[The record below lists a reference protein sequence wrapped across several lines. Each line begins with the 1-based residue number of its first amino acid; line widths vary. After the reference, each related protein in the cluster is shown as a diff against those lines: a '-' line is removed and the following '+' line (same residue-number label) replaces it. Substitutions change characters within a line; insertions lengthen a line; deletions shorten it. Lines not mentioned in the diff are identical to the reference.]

1 MQFWHFVTIYY
12 CFINALSIA
21 CFGLDKKKAEAG
33 KWRVPER
40 TLISL
45 ALIGGG
51 IGALLGMLIFHHK
64 TRKRKFRVFV
74 PLWLLLHVIAVAFFT
89 YQNNNLLIT
98 HYDMEEAGDL
108 RIVQISDLHNVV
120 LWWQKD
126 YITDQVRDLSP
137 DIIVITGDI
146 VDSSHTDIDS
156 AIYTAG
162 ELAKFTDTYYVTG
175 NHEYWLDEEERSG
188 LYSGLENCG
197 VKILE
202 NDYEYLDLNGR
213 RYALI
218 GLDDKNLSDNTL
230 KDIIADIDSD
240 VETITLAHEPQN
252 ISNYAAAGTDYVIT
266 GHAHGGQMV
275 LPGIGPLVAP
285 DQGFGPEYTSGVVEE
300 NGTKMIISR
309 GLGNSIIPVRLF
321 DFPEIVVIDY

>member
-1 MQFWHFVTIYY
+1 MQFWQFVTIYY
-12 CFINALSIA
+12 CFINLLSFVI
-21 CFGLDKKKAEAG
+21 FGLDKRRARNG

-40 TLISL
+40 ILIFL
-45 ALIGGG
+45 AFLGGG

-64 TRKRKFRVFV
+64 TRKRRFQVLV
-74 PLWLLLHVIAVAFFT
+74 PLWLAIHLIATIFFT
-89 YQNNNLLIT
+89 YQNNKLLIT
-98 HYDMEEAGDL
+98 QYVMEDTWDL
-108 RIVQISDLHNVV
+108 RIVQISDLHNAT

-126 YITDQVRDLSP
+126 YISDRVKGLSP
-137 DIIVITGDI
+137 NIIVITGDI
-146 VDSSHTDIDS
+146 VDSNHTDIDS

-162 ELAKFTDTYYVTG
+162 ELAKFADTYYVTG
-175 NHEYWLDEEERSG
+175 NHEYWLDEGERSR

-202 NDYEYLDLNGR
+202 NDYEYLGINGK

-230 KDIIADIDSD
+230 KDIIAGIDSD
-240 VETITLAHEPQN
+240 IETITLAHEPQY
-252 ISNYAAAGTDYVIT
+252 ISNYAAAGTDYVIA

-285 DQGFGPEYTSGVVEE
+285 DQGFKPEYTNGVVEKG
-300 NGTKMIISR
+300 GTRMIISR
-309 GLGNSIIPVRLF
+309 GLGNSVIPLRVF
-321 DFPEIVVIDY
+321 DYPEIVVIDY